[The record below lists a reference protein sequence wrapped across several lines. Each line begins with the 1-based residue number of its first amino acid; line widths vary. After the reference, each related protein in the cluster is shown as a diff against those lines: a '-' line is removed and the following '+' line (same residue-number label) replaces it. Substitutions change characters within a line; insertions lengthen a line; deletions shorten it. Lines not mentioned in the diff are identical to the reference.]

1 MLRPEG
7 YLYDKEA
14 VLTYIVNQK
23 AEIAR
28 QLKQYEKDRLKEERE
43 LAELAAKEFND
54 KKARFVSQEMT
65 VMNSSGSTSST
76 SATSTSTS
84 SSSSIS
90 NMSSERG
97 KQLPSFWIPDLTPS
111 TAKGRLKKPSTV
123 VTCPMSGSPLKA
135 NRLIAVTFTPVDP
148 SVDVT
153 KNPAGTAYKCALT
166 HDTLTNSS
174 KCVVLRTS

>member
-1 MLRPEG
+1 MPINRPEG

-28 QLKQYEKDRLKEERE
+28 KLKQYEKDRLKEERE

-54 KKARFVSQEMT
+54 KKARFMAQEMT
-65 VMNSSGSTSST
+65 VMNSGG
-76 SATSTSTS
+76 S
-84 SSSSIS
+84 SSSSGASGSSSLSSVS
-90 NMSSERG
+90 NMSSDRG

-111 TAKGRLKKPSTV
+111 TAKERLKKPSTV
-123 VTCPMSGSPLKA
+123 VTCPMSGCPLKA
-135 NRLIAVTFTPVDP
+135 NRLIAVTFSPVDS

-153 KNPAGTAYKCALT
+153 KNPTGTAYKCAVT